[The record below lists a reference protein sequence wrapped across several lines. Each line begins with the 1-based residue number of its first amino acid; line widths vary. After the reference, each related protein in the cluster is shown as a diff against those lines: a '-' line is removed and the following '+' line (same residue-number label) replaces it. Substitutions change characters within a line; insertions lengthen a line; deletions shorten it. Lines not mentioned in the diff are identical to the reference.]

1 MIRGSAFA
9 ALSMMLA
16 GSSVAVLGTLR
27 DYPVFAGQALRFGLA
42 AVLLHLLVRRVG
54 PPGPAPRLTPA
65 QGLRVLV
72 LAGFGM
78 VGFNVAA
85 TAAEHHTDPA
95 FVGVVV
101 GTAPLVVGVLT
112 PLFARA
118 RPSGRVV
125 AAGLLVAA
133 GVAAA
138 QGLGAP
144 AGGPG
149 LALAVVALAAEVVFA
164 LVAAPLVAP
173 LGALRVSAY
182 ACAAAVPICL
192 AGAVATG
199 AYVLPTPG
207 QVAAVVWLGAVATA
221 VAYVLWFTALD
232 AIGAEQAV
240 LFSGLVPLSAV
251 ATTAVLGTG
260 APGAGHVVGAV
271 AVVAGLVVGTVSR
284 RPAGPPARLRGRAA
298 PDGEGGVAWVSDS
311 VPPSSTAPISTP

>member
-9 ALSMMLA
+9 ALSMTLA

-27 DYPVFAGQALRFGLA
+27 DHPVFAGQALRFGLA
-42 AVLLHLLVRRVG
+42 AVLLHLLVRRFG

-65 QGLRVLV
+65 QWLRVLV

-85 TAAEHHTDPA
+85 TAAGHHTDPA

-112 PLFARA
+112 PLLARA

-125 AAGLLVAA
+125 VAGLLVAA

-138 QGLGAP
+138 QGLGVP
-144 AGGPG
+144 AGGAG
-149 LALAVVALAAEVVFA
+149 LVLAVVALAAEVVFA

-182 ACAAAVPICL
+182 ACTAAVPLCL
-192 AGAVATG
+192 AGVVATG

-207 QVAAVVWLGAVATA
+207 ELAAVVWLGAVATA

-232 AIGAEQAV
+232 LIGAERAV
-240 LFSGLVPLSAV
+240 LFSGWC
-251 ATTAVLGTG
+251 
-260 APGAGHVVGAV
+260 
-271 AVVAGLVVGTVSR
+271 R
-284 RPAGPPARLRGRAA
+284 
-298 PDGEGGVAWVSDS
+298 
-311 VPPSSTAPISTP
+311 

>member
-9 ALSMMLA
+9 ALSMTLA

-27 DYPVFAGQALRFGLA
+27 DHPVFAGQALRFGLA
-42 AVLLHLLVRRVG
+42 AVLLHLLVRRFG

-65 QGLRVLV
+65 QWLRVLV
-72 LAGFGM
+72 LAGLGM

-85 TAAEHHTDPA
+85 TAAGHHTDPA

-112 PLFARA
+112 PLLARA

-125 AAGLLVAA
+125 VAGLLVAA

-138 QGLGAP
+138 QGLGVP

-164 LVAAPLVAP
+164 LVAAPL
-173 LGALRVSAY
+173 GALRVSAY
-182 ACAAAVPICL
+182 ACTAAVPLCL
-192 AGAVATG
+192 AGVVATG

-207 QVAAVVWLGAVATA
+207 ELAGVVWLGAVATA

-232 AIGAEQAV
+232 LIGAERAV

-260 APGAGHVVGAV
+260 APGAGHLVGAV
-271 AVVAGLVVGTVSR
+271 AVVAGLVVGTVER
-284 RPAGPPARLRGRAA
+284 RPARLRGWVA
-298 PDGEGGVAWVSDS
+298 PGGEGGAPWVSDS

>member
-9 ALSMMLA
+9 ALSMTLA

-27 DYPVFAGQALRFGLA
+27 DHPVFAGQALRFGLA
-42 AVLLHLLVRRVG
+42 AVLLHLLVRRFG

-65 QGLRVLV
+65 QWLRVLV

-85 TAAEHHTDPA
+85 TAAGHHTDPA

-112 PLFARA
+112 PLLARA

-125 AAGLLVAA
+125 VAGLLVAA

-138 QGLGAP
+138 HGLGAP
-144 AGGPG
+144 AGGAG

-182 ACAAAVPICL
+182 ACTVAVPLCL
-192 AGAVATG
+192 AGVVATG

-207 QVAAVVWLGAVATA
+207 ELAAVVWLGAVATA

-232 AIGAEQAV
+232 LIGAERAV

-251 ATTAVLGTG
+251 ATSAVLGTG
-260 APGAGHVVGAV
+260 APGAGHLVGAV
-271 AVVAGLVVGTVSR
+271 AVVAGLVVGTVER
-284 RPAGPPARLRGRAA
+284 RPARLRGRVA
-298 PDGEGGVAWVSDS
+298 PGGEGEAPWVSDS

>member
-9 ALSMMLA
+9 ALSMTLA

-42 AVLLHLLVRRVG
+42 AVLLHLLVRRFG

-65 QGLRVLV
+65 QWLRVLV

-85 TAAEHHTDPA
+85 TAAGHHTDPA

-125 AAGLLVAA
+125 AAGLLVAT

-164 LVAAPLVAP
+164 LVAAPLVTP

-182 ACAAAVPICL
+182 ACTAAVPICL
-192 AGAVATG
+192 AGVAATG

-207 QVAAVVWLGAVATA
+207 QLAAVVWLGAVATA

-232 AIGAEQAV
+232 LIGAERAV
-240 LFSGLVPLSAV
+240 LFGGLVPLSAV

-271 AVVAGLVVGTVSR
+271 AVVAGLVVGTVER
-284 RPAGPPARLRGRAA
+284 RPARLRGRAA
-298 PDGEGGVAWVSDS
+298 PEGEGGVAWVSDS

>member
-9 ALSMMLA
+9 ALSMTLA
-16 GSSVAVLGTLR
+16 GSSVAVLGPLR

-42 AVLLHLLVRRVG
+42 AVLLHLLVRRFG

-65 QGLRVLV
+65 QWLRVLV

-85 TAAEHHTDPA
+85 TAAGHHTDPA

-125 AAGLLVAA
+125 AAGLLVAT

-164 LVAAPLVAP
+164 LVAAPLVTP

-182 ACAAAVPICL
+182 ACTAAVPICL
-192 AGAVATG
+192 AGVAATG

-207 QVAAVVWLGAVATA
+207 QLAAVVWLGAVATA

-232 AIGAEQAV
+232 VIGAERAV

-271 AVVAGLVVGTVSR
+271 AVVAGLVVGTVER
-284 RPAGPPARLRGRAA
+284 RPARLRGRAA